1 MKIGID
7 KPKKI
12 LYTFLHMFNF
22 LAVMA
27 QDVSYAPVALGF
39 KIPVFNEVLTF
50 IIRFFFIIAGLVALI
65 YLLLGALSWIT
76 SGGNKESVDKAREKI
91 QAALIGLILI
101 FVVLAIVAV
110 IENIFFPGNSGLGIT
125 KPIVFPGLIN

>member
-1 MKIGID
+1 MGID
-7 KPKKI
+7 KGKLI

-22 LAVMA
+22 LVVMA
-27 QDVSYAPVALGF
+27 QDVSYAPVTLGF

-50 IIRFFFIIAGLVALI
+50 VIRFFFIIAGLVALL

>member
-27 QDVSYAPVALGF
+27 QDVSYAPVTLGF

-50 IIRFFFIIAGLVALI
+50 IIRFFFIIAGLVALL

>member
-1 MKIGID
+1 VKIGID

-27 QDVSYAPVALGF
+27 QDVSYAPVTLGF

-50 IIRFFFIIAGLVALI
+50 IIRFFFIIAGLVALL